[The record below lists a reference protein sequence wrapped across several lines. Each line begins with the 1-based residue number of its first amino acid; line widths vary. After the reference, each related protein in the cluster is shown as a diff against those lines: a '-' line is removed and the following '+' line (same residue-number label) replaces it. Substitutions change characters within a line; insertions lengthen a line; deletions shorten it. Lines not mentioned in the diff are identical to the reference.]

1 MTAWRWYNDIY
12 MRTRAILF
20 SKTIV
25 LTVIAL
31 AVAAFLIVR
40 PALAQEDASSSAIDD
55 NSSTSTDL
63 ISSESTSTQLDTSIV
78 EPAASDSSG
87 DPTTDTT
94 DTSSDNSSPT
104 AGTTSDS
111 AAADTSTTP
120 DSDSVTD
127 ASSSAISVEQPPVG
141 LTEVHIIGTKYT
153 DYFTDGTTTTAYP
166 GDPKIDSNFDKP
178 DAPIPM
184 REGLTWVHT
193 IGDNL
198 YDTPSGDLEVGTY
211 ALQGNGHYVQNAPPF
226 VSSTST
232 VATTS
237 SSSDE
242 SNSVT
247 SPEVLGASTSSDT
260 TSSSSDASA
269 ATTSS
274 TDTSADAS
282 RSGQSDTVDSTED
295 ASSSNAQTDQ

>member
-1 MTAWRWYNDIY
+1 
-12 MRTRAILF
+12 MRIRASLF

-40 PALAQEDASSSAIDD
+40 PALAQEDASSSAVVD
-55 NSSTSTDL
+55 NSSTSTEL
-63 ISSESTSTQLDTSIV
+63 IPSESTSTQLDTSIV

-87 DPTTDTT
+87 DPTTDTNEASSDTSISATESTSGSPAAT
-94 DTSSDNSSPT
+94 DTTVESTSDG
-104 AGTTSDS
+104 ADTTSS
-111 AAADTSTTP
+111 QAMEEPT
-120 DSDSVTD
+120 
-127 ASSSAISVEQPPVG
+127 EQPPVG

-178 DAPIPM
+178 DAPIPT

-211 ALQGNGHYVQNAPPF
+211 ALQGNGHYIQNAAPF

-237 SSSDE
+237 SSSNE

-247 SPEVLGASTSSDT
+247 SPEVLGASTSSEA

-274 TDTSADAS
+274 TDTSADG
-282 RSGQSDTVDSTED
+282 GQSDTVDSTEGR
-295 ASSSNAQTDQ
+295 